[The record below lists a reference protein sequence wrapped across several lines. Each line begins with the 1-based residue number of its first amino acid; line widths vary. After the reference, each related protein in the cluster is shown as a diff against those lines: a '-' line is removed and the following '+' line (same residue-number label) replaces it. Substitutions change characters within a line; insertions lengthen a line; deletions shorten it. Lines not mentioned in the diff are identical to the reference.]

1 MDEPYLKEL
10 KSYLYSM
17 RIIAIDMN
25 MNDVSPDIPSKY
37 IGSYNLWNY
46 NYGASYSKQK
56 EEHVVSS

>member
-1 MDEPYLKEL
+1 
-10 KSYLYSM
+10 M